1 MQLIF
6 LFAFSNATVLVKLST
21 NPLQP
26 AYMLVLIII
35 LTVCLIVSGFAL
47 ANMVRREERLEEY
60 YANNIDSIE
69 QRLIKTKET
78 VESVVERL
86 QEVDIRGSFEA
97 DDEVGFAFKEIKLL
111 NEELLQFIITYNELN
126 K

>member
-1 MQLIF
+1 MIVII
-6 LFAFSNATVLVKLST
+6 TILVIY
-21 NPLQP
+21 
-26 AYMLVLIII
+26 AIVAGFII
-35 LTVCLIVSGFAL
+35 
-47 ANMVRREERLEEY
+47 ANMIRREERLEEY
-60 YANNIDSIE
+60 YANNIDSME

>member
-1 MQLIF
+1 MVIY
-6 LFAFSNATVLVKLST
+6 A
-21 NPLQP
+21 
-26 AYMLVLIII
+26 
-35 LTVCLIVSGFAL
+35 IVAGFVI
-47 ANMVRREERLEEY
+47 ANMIRREERLEEY
-60 YANNIDSIE
+60 YANNIDSME

>member
-1 MQLIF
+1 MI
-6 LFAFSNATVLVKLST
+6 A
-21 NPLQP
+21 
-26 AYMLVLIII
+26 LIII

-47 ANMVRREERLEEY
+47 ANMIRREERLEEY
-60 YANNIDSIE
+60 YANSIDSME

>member
-1 MQLIF
+1 
-6 LFAFSNATVLVKLST
+6 
-21 NPLQP
+21 
-26 AYMLVLIII
+26 MLVLIII

-60 YANNIDSIE
+60 YANNIDSME

>member
-1 MQLIF
+1 MI
-6 LFAFSNATVLVKLST
+6 A
-21 NPLQP
+21 
-26 AYMLVLIII
+26 LIII

-60 YANNIDSIE
+60 YANNIDSME

>member
-1 MQLIF
+1 M
-6 LFAFSNATVLVKLST
+6 
-21 NPLQP
+21 
-26 AYMLVLIII
+26 
-35 LTVCLIVSGFAL
+35 TVCLIVSGFAL

-60 YANNIDSIE
+60 YANNIDSME

-111 NEELLQFIITYNELN
+111 NEELLQFLITYNELN

>member
-1 MQLIF
+1 
-6 LFAFSNATVLVKLST
+6 
-21 NPLQP
+21 
-26 AYMLVLIII
+26 MLVLIII

-60 YANNIDSIE
+60 YANNIDSME

-111 NEELLQFIITYNELN
+111 NEELLQFLITYNELN

>member
-1 MQLIF
+1 M
-6 LFAFSNATVLVKLST
+6 
-21 NPLQP
+21 
-26 AYMLVLIII
+26 
-35 LTVCLIVSGFAL
+35 
-47 ANMVRREERLEEY
+47 
-60 YANNIDSIE
+60 
-69 QRLIKTKET
+69 IKTKET

>member
-1 MQLIF
+1 
-6 LFAFSNATVLVKLST
+6 
-21 NPLQP
+21 
-26 AYMLVLIII
+26 
-35 LTVCLIVSGFAL
+35 
-47 ANMVRREERLEEY
+47 MVRREERLEEY
-60 YANNIDSIE
+60 YANNIDSME

>member
-1 MQLIF
+1 MI
-6 LFAFSNATVLVKLST
+6 A
-21 NPLQP
+21 
-26 AYMLVLIII
+26 LIII

-47 ANMVRREERLEEY
+47 ANMIRREERFEEY
-60 YANNIDSIE
+60 YANSIDSME

>member
-1 MQLIF
+1 MI
-6 LFAFSNATVLVKLST
+6 A
-21 NPLQP
+21 
-26 AYMLVLIII
+26 LIII

-47 ANMVRREERLEEY
+47 ANMIRREERLEEY
-60 YANNIDSIE
+60 YANNIDSME

>member
-1 MQLIF
+1 MIVII
-6 LFAFSNATVLVKLST
+6 TILVIY
-21 NPLQP
+21 
-26 AYMLVLIII
+26 A
-35 LTVCLIVSGFAL
+35 IVAGFVI
-47 ANMVRREERLEEY
+47 ANMIRREERLEEY
-60 YANNIDSIE
+60 YANTIDSME

>member
-1 MQLIF
+1 MIVII
-6 LFAFSNATVLVKLST
+6 TILVIY
-21 NPLQP
+21 
-26 AYMLVLIII
+26 A
-35 LTVCLIVSGFAL
+35 IVAGFVI
-47 ANMVRREERLEEY
+47 ANMIRREERLEEY
-60 YANNIDSIE
+60 YANNIDSME